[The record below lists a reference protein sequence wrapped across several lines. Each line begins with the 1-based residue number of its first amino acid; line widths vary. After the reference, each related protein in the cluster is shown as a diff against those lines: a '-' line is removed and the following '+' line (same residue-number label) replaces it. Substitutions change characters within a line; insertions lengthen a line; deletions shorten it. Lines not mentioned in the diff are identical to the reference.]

1 MSNPHDPY
9 RALRHRDYRLLL
21 AAGILSSIG
30 GEIQAVAV
38 GWELYDRTQ
47 NAAALGLAGLLQFL
61 PVLLLALP
69 AGYAA
74 DHYSRRLLFQM
85 AQVTEAVASIGLAFL
100 SFQQGPVFWMFACL
114 VLGGIARA
122 VRSPTRSSLMP
133 QVVPAEDL
141 GNAVTWNSSAW
152 QFANV
157 AGPALAGFAIHAAL
171 GRAGPTYLL
180 AAGCSLAC
188 VFLLMPIRPRQ
199 AGAAPKLKRTM
210 SSLLAGARF
219 VWQNDLLLAAITLD
233 LFAVLLGGATA
244 LLPIYATDILHASAA
259 GYGWLRAAPAIG
271 AVVVALWLAHR
282 PPLQRPG
289 RTLLLAVAGFGVAT
303 IVFGLSRVYWLSF
316 AMLVLTGGLDNISVV
331 VRGTLMQTLTPDEM
345 RGRVA
350 AVNSIFISSSNELGE
365 FESGSAAYIFKKAAA
380 SDLGKLEPGAAAIF
394 GAVAS
399 VVTGGVG
406 TVRVV
411 LGVMWIWPRLL
422 GLGPMYKVA
431 EQTEESAEAMPL
443 DCTDR
448 RPE

>member
-1 MSNPHDPY
+1 MSNEHDPY

-38 GWELYDRTQ
+38 GWELYARTQ
-47 NAAALGLAGLLQFL
+47 DPAALGLAGLLQFL

-74 DHYSRRLLFQM
+74 DHYSRRLLFQL
-85 AQVTEAVASIGLAFL
+85 AQVTEAAASVGLAIL
-100 SFQQGPVFWMFACL
+100 SFGQGPVSLMFACL

-133 QVVPAEDL
+133 QVVPPEDL

-157 AGPALAGFAIHAAL
+157 AGPAMAGLSIHAAA
-171 GRAGPTYLL
+171 GRSGPTYLM
-180 AAGCSLAC
+180 AAACSLVA
-188 VFLLMPIRPRQ
+188 VFLLMPIQPR
-199 AGAAPKLKRTM
+199 ASGAAPRLKR
-210 SSLLAGARF
+210 SFGSLLVGARF
-219 VWQNDLLLAAITLD
+219 VWHNDMLLAAITLD

-244 LLPIYATDILHASAA
+244 LLPIYATTILEVGPA
-259 GYGWLRAAPAIG
+259 GLGWLRAAPAMG
-271 AVVVALWLAHR
+271 AVVVALSLAHR
-282 PPLQRPG
+282 PPMRRPG
-289 RTLLLAVAGFGVAT
+289 LALVVAVASFGAAT
-303 IVFGLSRVYWLSF
+303 IVFGLSKNFWLSLV
-316 AMLVLTGGLDNISVV
+316 MLALTGGLDNISVV

-350 AVNSIFISSSNELGE
+350 AINSIFISSSNELGE
-365 FESGSAAYIFKKAAA
+365 FESGTVAAY
-380 SDLGKLEPGAAAIF
+380 F
-394 GAVAS
+394 GTVTS
-399 VVTGGVG
+399 VVSGGVG
-406 TVRVV
+406 TIAVV

-422 GLGPMYKVA
+422 KLGPMYRVT
-431 EQTEESAEAMPL
+431 EPTEESAEAPPL
-443 DCTDR
+443 DITDR

>member
-1 MSNPHDPY
+1 MSTVHDPY

-21 AAGILSSIG
+21 AAGILASIG
-30 GEIQAVAV
+30 GEIQALAV
-38 GWELYDRTQ
+38 GWELYARTQ

-74 DHYSRRLLFQM
+74 DHYSRRLLFQL
-85 AQVTEAVASIGLAFL
+85 AQVTEAAASLGLAIL
-100 SFQQGPVFWMFACL
+100 SFWQGPVPLMFACL

-157 AGPALAGFAIHAAL
+157 SGPAFAGLSIAAAH
-171 GRAGPTYLL
+171 GQSGPTYLL
-180 AAGCSLAC
+180 AAACSLVC
-188 VFLLMPIRPRQ
+188 VLLLMPIRPRQ
-199 AGAAPKLKRTM
+199 SGAAPRLQRSM
-210 SSLLAGARF
+210 SSILAGVRF
-219 VWQNDLLLAAITLD
+219 VWRSELLLAAITLD

-244 LLPIYATDILHASAA
+244 LLPIYATDILHVGAT
-259 GYGWLRAAPAIG
+259 GLGWMRAAPAMG
-271 AVVVALWLAHR
+271 ALVVAVLLAHR
-282 PPLQRPG
+282 PPLRRPG
-289 RTLLLAVAGFGVAT
+289 VALLLAVAGFGAGT
-303 IVFGLSRVYWLSF
+303 IVFGLSHLFWLSF
-316 AMLVLTGGLDNISVV
+316 AMLAITGGLDNISVV

-365 FESGSAAYIFKKAAA
+365 FESGTVAAL
-380 SDLGKLEPGAAAIF
+380 LGPMT
-394 GAVAS
+394 S
-399 VVTGGVG
+399 VVSGGIG
-406 TVRVV
+406 TILVV
-411 LGVMWIWPRLL
+411 LGVMWTWPRLFT
-422 GLGPMYKVA
+422 LGPIYRV
-431 EQTEESAEAMPL
+431 EYSPNETNETAEAMPL
-443 DCTDR
+443 DATDR